1 MGNED
6 NQDSCSTPA
15 HCLRLP
21 GRKLNLTALLYAKR
35 FRNHGYKKG
44 ALAAFRELEEA
55 GLGVLEDKKTKSGI
69 VRIHFCVDMWPNYLF
84 VIYSNTSFTRLKYPP
99 HLKKRQSWP
108 KNYNPTM
115 CRLWSTQRLFSKRR

>member
-1 MGNED
+1 MANEES
-6 NQDSCSTPA
+6 QEIYSTPA

-55 GLGVLEDKKTKSGI
+55 GLGVMETKKTKSGM
-69 VRIHFCVDMWPNYLF
+69 VG
-84 VIYSNTSFTRLKYPP
+84 YP
-99 HLKKRQSWP
+99 
-108 KNYNPTM
+108 Y
-115 CRLWSTQRLFSKRR
+115 

>member
-15 HCLRLP
+15 HCLQLP
-21 GRKLNLTALLYAKR
+21 GRKLNFTALLYAKR

-55 GLGVLEDKKTKSGI
+55 GLGVLEDTKTISSILRKQVG
-69 VRIHFCVDMWPNYLF
+69 VEMWPNYLLLS
-84 VIYSNTSFTRLKYPP
+84 IATCLSQ
-99 HLKKRQSWP
+99 H
-108 KNYNPTM
+108 
-115 CRLWSTQRLFSKRR
+115 